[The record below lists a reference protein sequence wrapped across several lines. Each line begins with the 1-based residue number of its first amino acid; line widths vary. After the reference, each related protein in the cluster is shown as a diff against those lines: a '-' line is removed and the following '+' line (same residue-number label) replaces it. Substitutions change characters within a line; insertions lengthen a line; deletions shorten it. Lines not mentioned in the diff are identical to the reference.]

1 MDNGKSGRLL
11 EGHGHGKESSG
22 RLAPL
27 QVIWHRRWFVVA
39 VMIVVV
45 IGAGVL
51 AHFLPKVYTSTCRI
65 VIEPAASRTG
75 GDFNMD
81 SYLNTQAE
89 LISESAAIHADALRL
104 LQERG
109 HGDLA
114 TLTQGSDPSSALDAI
129 QSGLSVVP
137 GKNNDG
143 VLAISFNASS
153 YKDATYIVNAVVDA
167 FTAFTSSDNHKS
179 NGDSIKSI
187 EADKDRWESQMHEQ
201 YTKLANLKGD
211 VSKLQADQTVG
222 NAQVQ
227 SLAALSQAV
236 AQARIDSINA
246 QSAFEEFAKL
256 NIGDV
261 QKLDTLLNTGQFNNM
276 MVVPAQDGEQ
286 IKTDMYNAKQRLE
299 DLKERYLPNH
309 PAVQAAQEKMDD
321 LMASYVLFLHQRWV
335 SSADKLKRLE
345 QNYDTLQKAV
355 ADVSAQV
362 TRTLATKT
370 AQLDELEKLLA
381 RNENLTGLLAA
392 RVQEMKSDDHLG
404 AAKISPLKRP
414 QADDEAR
421 PSKPNLPVIVFEA
434 MIVGLFLGMVLAL
447 IDPRMRS
454 VEEVVA
460 ATDLPIL
467 GVIPHMARRLS
478 LQSRGRKVQLD
489 PMSDVSEAYRGIR
502 SAVFFGPKGKTILV
516 TSPMRGEG
524 KSTMSANLAIAM
536 AEAGQRVLLLDGDL
550 REPMQHRIFAISN
563 EAGISSVVSGRSSLE
578 RAIVS
583 SGIRGLDLLP
593 CGPIPFNPSETI
605 NNQTFAD
612 LLNDLARR
620 YDHVVVDSPPVMAV
634 TDARILAAMCDLTLL
649 VVRAEF
655 SNKRA
660 AQDAKDGLLGFGA
673 NLVGVVVND
682 GPRNRQ
688 RYGYYGGYG
697 RTRGQ
702 EGGPKNPAERPSTAN
717 PDLAFI
723 PKR

>member
-1 MDNGKSGRLL
+1 
-11 EGHGHGKESSG
+11 
-22 RLAPL
+22 
-27 QVIWHRRWFVVA
+27 
-39 VMIVVV
+39 
-45 IGAGVL
+45 
-51 AHFLPKVYTSTCRI
+51 
-65 VIEPAASRTG
+65 
-75 GDFNMD
+75 
-81 SYLNTQAE
+81 
-89 LISESAAIHADALRL
+89 
-104 LQERG
+104 
-109 HGDLA
+109 
-114 TLTQGSDPSSALDAI
+114 
-129 QSGLSVVP
+129 
-137 GKNNDG
+137 
-143 VLAISFNASS
+143 
-153 YKDATYIVNAVVDA
+153 
-167 FTAFTSSDNHKS
+167 
-179 NGDSIKSI
+179 
-187 EADKDRWESQMHEQ
+187 
-201 YTKLANLKGD
+201 
-211 VSKLQADQTVG
+211 
-222 NAQVQ
+222 
-227 SLAALSQAV
+227 
-236 AQARIDSINA
+236 
-246 QSAFEEFAKL
+246 
-256 NIGDV
+256 
-261 QKLDTLLNTGQFNNM
+261 
-276 MVVPAQDGEQ
+276 
-286 IKTDMYNAKQRLE
+286 
-299 DLKERYLPNH
+299 
-309 PAVQAAQEKMDD
+309 
-321 LMASYVLFLHQRWV
+321 
-335 SSADKLKRLE
+335 
-345 QNYDTLQKAV
+345 
-355 ADVSAQV
+355 
-362 TRTLATKT
+362 
-370 AQLDELEKLLA
+370 
-381 RNENLTGLLAA
+381 
-392 RVQEMKSDDHLG
+392 
-404 AAKISPLKRP
+404 LKRP

>member
-11 EGHGHGKESSG
+11 EGHGHGKESSR

-27 QVIWHRRWFVVA
+27 QVIWHRRWFVVV

-45 IGAGVL
+45 MGAGVL
-51 AHFLPKVYTSTCRI
+51 ARFLPKVYTSTCQI
-65 VIEPAASRTG
+65 VIEPAAARTG
-75 GDFNMD
+75 GDFNMEA
-81 SYLNTQAE
+81 YLNTQVE
-89 LISESAAIHADALRL
+89 LITKSAAIHADALHL
-104 LQERG
+104 LQEQG
-109 HGDLA
+109 HGDLV
-114 TLTQGSDPSSALDAI
+114 TLTHGSDPLSTL
-129 QSGLSVVP
+129 QNGLSVVP
-137 GKNNDG
+137 GKNNDI
-143 VLAISFNASS
+143 LAVSFNASN
-153 YKDATYIVNAVVDA
+153 YQDAAYVVNAVVDA

-201 YTKLANLKGD
+201 YTKLADLKGD

-222 NAQVQ
+222 NAQVL

-261 QKLDTLLNTGQFNNM
+261 QKLDTLLSTGQFNNM
-276 MVVPAQDGEQ
+276 LVVPAQDGEQ

-321 LMASYVLFLHQRWV
+321 LMASYVLFLHQRGV

-345 QNYDTLQKAV
+345 QNYDSLQKA
-355 ADVSAQV
+355 AENVSAQV
-362 TRTLATKT
+362 TKTLATKT
-370 AQLDELEKLLA
+370 AQLDELEKQLA

-392 RVQEMKSDDHLG
+392 RVQEMKSEDHLG
-404 AAKISPLKRP
+404 AAKISPLQRP
-414 QADDEAR
+414 DADAIAR
-421 PSKPNLPVIVFEA
+421 PSKPNLPVMLFEG

-447 IDPRMRS
+447 VDPRVRS

-516 TSPMRGEG
+516 TSPLRGEG

-536 AEAGQRVLLLDGDL
+536 AEAGQRVLLLDSDL
-550 REPMQHRIFAISN
+550 REPMQHRIFAIPN
-563 EAGISSVVSGRSSLE
+563 EAGISSVVNGRSSLE

-593 CGPIPFNPSETI
+593 SGPVPFNPSETI

-655 SNKRA
+655 SSKRA
-660 AQDAKDGLLGFGA
+660 AGDAKNGLLGFGA

-697 RTRGQ
+697 RTRAAAGA
-702 EGGPKNPAERPSTAN
+702 GTMSATERPSAAN
-717 PDLAFI
+717 TDLVFI